1 MNNIEIFI
9 EEMKDKYEGFG
20 FGISNDVFEELCSH
34 YNINL
39 VKFIFPY
46 YTYIE
51 KNEKFYCK
59 DFFALDQMQ
68 TDWNYVKTYLE
79 KTSEEIAF
87 MNITIEE
94 YFPQIEKEF
103 YEYKHFTKEDI
114 LFSYQQILTKNKK
127 NNMIFR

>member
-1 MNNIEIFI
+1 
-9 EEMKDKYEGFG
+9 
-20 FGISNDVFEELCSH
+20 
-34 YNINL
+34 
-39 VKFIFPY
+39 
-46 YTYIE
+46 
-51 KNEKFYCK
+51 
-59 DFFALDQMQ
+59 MQ

-94 YFPQIEKEF
+94 YFPKIEKEF
-103 YEYKHFTKEDI
+103 YEYKHFRKEDI